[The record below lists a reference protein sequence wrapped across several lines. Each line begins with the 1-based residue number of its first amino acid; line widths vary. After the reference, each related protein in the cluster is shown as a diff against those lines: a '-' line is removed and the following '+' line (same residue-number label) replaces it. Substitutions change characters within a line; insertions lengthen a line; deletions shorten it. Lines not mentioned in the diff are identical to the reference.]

1 MSTINALGIILL
13 LLMLIVGGRQG
24 WIAFLSLLVN
34 FGIFFMA
41 LILVDFHVPPLAV
54 TLGLSVCI
62 LAVTIYMGTNDLE
75 VAQAAFFAAIVI
87 FACLLVLVLIVEHF
101 AQVPGFAN
109 EDSGELEGMSVL
121 IGISYAKVA
130 TMVTL
135 LSVLGAI
142 AEAAMAIATGMFAMM
157 RSDASQSLTS
167 LLNGGITIGKQI
179 IGTTLNTL
187 FFGFFG
193 GLLALLVWFVG
204 LDYSFGTIINNRIFV
219 AEMITVLISFIGV
232 ILTVPSATL
241 LCVYH
246 FRKHLDKPAEKQ

>member
-1 MSTINALGIILL
+1 MSTISLLGIFLL
-13 LLMLIVGGRQG
+13 IAMLSVGKRQG
-24 WIAFLSLLVN
+24 WISFLSLLVN
-34 FGIFFMA
+34 FGLFFLA
-41 LILVDFHVPPLAV
+41 LILVDFHVPPLPV
-54 TLGLSVCI
+54 TLVFSVCI
-62 LAVTIYMGTNDLE
+62 LAVTIYMGTNELE
-75 VAQAAFFAAIVI
+75 VAQAAFISALVI
-87 FACLLVLVLIVEHF
+87 FICLFVLVIVVEHF

-121 IGISYAKVA
+121 IGISYAKIA

-142 AEAAMAIATGMFAMM
+142 AEAAMAIATGVFAMM
-157 RSDASQSLTS
+157 RSDTTQSLIS
-167 LLNGGITIGKQI
+167 LLNGGFTIGKQI

-204 LDYSFGTIINNRIFV
+204 LDYSFGTIVNNRIFV

-232 ILTVPSATL
+232 VLTVPSATL

-246 FRKHLDKPAEKQ
+246 FRKHLDKHSEKQ

>member
-1 MSTINALGIILL
+1 MSTINVLGLVLL
-13 LLMLIVGGRQG
+13 VLMLIVGGRQG
-24 WIAFLSLLVN
+24 WLSFLSLLVN
-34 FGIFFMA
+34 FGLFFLA

-62 LAVTIYMGTNDLE
+62 LAVTIFMGTNDLE
-75 VAQAAFFAAIVI
+75 VARAAFFAAFVI
-87 FACLLVLVLIVEHF
+87 FICLLSLVLVVEHF

-121 IGISYAKVA
+121 IGINYAKVA

-142 AEAAMAIATGMFAMM
+142 AEAAMAIATGVFAMM
-157 RSDASQSLTS
+157 RSDASQSITS
-167 LLNGGITIGKQI
+167 LLNGGFTIGQQI

-204 LDYSFGTIINNRIFV
+204 LDYSLGTIINNRIFV
-219 AEMITVLISFIGV
+219 AELITVLISFIGV
-232 ILTVPSATL
+232 VLTVPSATL

-246 FRKHLDKPAEKQ
+246 FHKYLDKHAEKQ

>member
-1 MSTINALGIILL
+1 MSTINDLGIILL

>member
-1 MSTINALGIILL
+1 MSTISLLGIFLL
-13 LLMLIVGGRQG
+13 IAMFSVGKRQG
-24 WIAFLSLLVN
+24 WISFLSLLVN
-34 FGIFFMA
+34 FGLFFLA
-41 LILVDFHVPPLAV
+41 LILVDFHVPPLPV
-54 TLGLSVCI
+54 TLVFSVCI
-62 LAVTIYMGTNDLE
+62 LAVTIYMGTNELE
-75 VAQAAFFAAIVI
+75 VAQAAFISALVI
-87 FACLLVLVLIVEHF
+87 FICLFVLVIVVEHF

-121 IGISYAKVA
+121 IGISYAKIA

-142 AEAAMAIATGMFAMM
+142 AEAAMAIATGVFAMM
-157 RSDASQSLTS
+157 RSDTTQSLIS
-167 LLNGGITIGKQI
+167 LLNGGFTIGKQI

-204 LDYSFGTIINNRIFV
+204 LDYSFGTIVNNRIFV

-232 ILTVPSATL
+232 VLTVPSATL

-246 FRKHLDKPAEKQ
+246 FRKHLDKHSEKQ

>member
-1 MSTINALGIILL
+1 MSTINVLGIVLL
-13 LLMLIVGGRQG
+13 LLMIIVGKRQG

-34 FGIFFMA
+34 FGLFFMA
-41 LILVDFHVPPLAV
+41 LVLVDFHVPPLAV
-54 TLGLSVCI
+54 TLVFSVCI

-75 VAQAAFFAAIVI
+75 VAQAAFFSSIVI
-87 FACLLVLVLIVEHF
+87 FACLLILVLVVEHF

-142 AEAAMAIATGMFAMM
+142 AEAAMAIATGVFAMM
-157 RSDASQSLTS
+157 RSDPTQSLKS
-167 LLNGGITIGKQI
+167 LLDGGFTIGKQI

-193 GLLALLVWFVG
+193 GLLALLVWFIG

-246 FRKHLDKPAEKQ
+246 FRKQLDKHPEKH

>member
-142 AEAAMAIATGMFAMM
+142 AEAAMSIATGMFAMM

>member
-41 LILVDFHVPPLAV
+41 LILVYFHVPPLAV

-75 VAQAAFFAAIVI
+75 VAQAAFFSAIVI

>member
-1 MSTINALGIILL
+1 MSTINLLGIILL
-13 LLMLIVGGRQG
+13 IAMLIVGGRQG
-24 WIAFLSLLVN
+24 WISFLSLLVN
-34 FGIFFMA
+34 FGLFFLA
-41 LILVDFHVPPLAV
+41 LILVDFHVPPLPV
-54 TLGLSVCI
+54 TLVFSVCI

-75 VAQAAFFAAIVI
+75 VAQAAFISALVI
-87 FACLLVLVLIVEHF
+87 FICLFALVIVVEHF

-121 IGISYAKVA
+121 IGISYAKIA

-142 AEAAMAIATGMFAMM
+142 AEAAMSIATGVFAMM
-157 RSDASQSLTS
+157 RSDATQSLTS
-167 LLNGGITIGKQI
+167 LLDGGFTIGKQI

-204 LDYSFGTIINNRIFV
+204 LDYSLGTIINNRIFG

-232 ILTVPSATL
+232 VLTVPSATL
-241 LCVYH
+241 LCVYYFH
-246 FRKHLDKPAEKQ
+246 KHLDKRPEKQ